1 MQGCELLSVAEMT
14 QADRL
19 AVAGHCSGL
28 KLMERAGRAVAAEA
42 SAMLGGPAS
51 VLIAC
56 GPGNNGGDGFVA
68 ARLLRD
74 QGYRVRLALFGAREA
89 LRGDAATM
97 AARWGGPCELLTPDL
112 VGSAGDL
119 IIDAL
124 FGAGLS
130 RPLEGMAGLIVE
142 AINASGKAVVSV
154 DVPSGLNG
162 STGAADGP
170 CVEATRT
177 VTFFRLKPGHVLLP
191 GRELC
196 GKVTLA
202 DIGIPETTLEQI
214 APRTFL
220 NRPALWSKA
229 FPRQQARAH
238 KYLRGHTVVISG
250 PAESTGAARLGA
262 RAALRIGSGL
272 VTLAGS
278 AAATAINATHSTAV
292 MVKALASDTAL
303 VEFLS
308 DQRRN
313 AVLVGPGAG
322 VGSATAATV
331 LSALAAAPAVVL
343 DADALTSFAA
353 AAEDSEVRAFGFG
366 FVVRDLEPPPSGQ
379 SPFPGRAGAHGAGR
393 ADAARGRVQAPVWRA
408 AWLKARPSPHGRRAQ
423 RRGGAA
429 QGCRYGGGGSR
440 RPGSHQRQCARLARH
455 RRFRRCVGRLYQR
468 IAGPA
473 HGGVRSRLRGGLAA
487 WRLRQNLR
495 TRAHCRGPGGN
506 IAAGALKLA
515 VEAGEQ
521 PPVIYPQVI
530 CPQVICPRMI
540 LHADRHA
547 GWARAGGG
555 ERRCAA
561 LTTR

>member
-19 AVAGHCSGL
+19 AVAGQGSGL
-28 KLMERAGRAVAAEA
+28 ELMERAGRAVAAEA

-56 GPGNNGGDGFVA
+56 GPGNNGGDGLVA

-74 QGYRVRLALFGAREA
+74 QGYRVRLALFGPREA
-89 LRGDAATM
+89 LRGDAAAM

-130 RPLEGMAGLIVE
+130 RPLEGMAGLIVG

-202 DIGIPETTLEQI
+202 DIGIPATTLEQI

-292 MVKALASDTAL
+292 MVKALASDAAL
-303 VEFLS
+303 ADFLS

-353 AAEDSEVRAFGFG
+353 AAEDSEVRAVGFG

-379 SPFPGRAGAHGAGR
+379 SLFQAVRARTAPVVLTPHEGEFKRLFGELPGSKLDRARMAAERSGAVVLLKGADTVVAAPDGRAAINDNAPGWLATAGSGDVLAGFISGLLAQRMAAFEAACAAVWLHGACG
-393 ADAARGRVQAPVWRA
+393 
-408 AWLKARPSPHGRRAQ
+408 KT
-423 RRGGAA
+423 
-429 QGCRYGGGGSR
+429 
-440 RPGSHQRQCARLARH
+440 
-455 RRFRRCVGRLYQR
+455 F
-468 IAGPA
+468 
-473 HGGVRSRLRGGLAA
+473 
-487 WRLRQNLR
+487 
-495 TRAHCRGPGGN
+495 GPGL
-506 IAAGALKLA
+506 IAEDLA
-515 VEAGEQ
+515 ETL
-521 PPVIYPQVI
+521 PQVLSGL
-530 CPQVICPRMI
+530 QSQLASSPR
-540 LHADRHA
+540 
-547 GWARAGGG
+547 
-555 ERRCAA
+555 
-561 LTTR
+561 